1 MKILELRV
9 TRTTAVLTL
18 GLCLA
23 TAAGVTAQEA
33 MPAQMVGSWKIV
45 RALPTKNPG
54 CWDGAK
60 SLVGTTLTYRP
71 REMRWSGGV
80 VPLTGVV
87 TRSLNDETFQQ
98 ESQSAFGT
106 PLSLAELKITSP
118 KVMEVDLQH
127 EDADVT
133 GVTTEVP
140 GDSVLLVGRNT
151 IVVSAC
157 GTYFEA
163 TRMASAAK
171 PAKTGA

>member
-1 MKILELRV
+1 M
-9 TRTTAVLTL
+9 TRTIAVLTL
-18 GLCLA
+18 GLCL
-23 TAAGVTAQEA
+23 TAGAGAIAQEA

-45 RALPTKNPG
+45 RTLPTKNPG

-60 SLVGTTLTYRP
+60 DLVGTTLTYRP
-71 REMRWSGGV
+71 REMRWSGGA

-87 TRSLNDETFQQ
+87 TRTQTSESFQQ
-98 ESQSAFGT
+98 ESESAFGA
-106 PLSLAELKITSP
+106 PLTLAELKIMTP
-118 KVMEVDLQH
+118 RVMEVDLQH

-133 GVTTEVP
+133 GATTEVP

-163 TRMASAAK
+163 TRVAAPGK
-171 PAKTGA
+171 AAKTGI

>member
-1 MKILELRV
+1 V
-9 TRTTAVLTL
+9 TRTIGMFSL
-18 GLCLA
+18 GLSL
-23 TAAGVTAQEA
+23 AAGAVANAQES
-33 MPAQMVGSWKIV
+33 MPAQMMGSWKIV

-60 SLVGTTLTYRP
+60 GLVGSTLTYRP
-71 REMRWSGGV
+71 REMRWRGGS
-80 VPLTGVV
+80 VPLTGIV
-87 TRSLNDETFQQ
+87 TRIQTTETFQE

-106 PLSLAELKITSP
+106 PLTLAELKIMSP

-133 GVTTEVP
+133 GTTTEVP

-157 GTYFEA
+157 GTFFEA
-163 TRMASAAK
+163 TRVAAAGPK
-171 PAKTGA
+171 PVRTGL

>member
-1 MKILELRV
+1 MTK
-9 TRTTAVLTL
+9 TNAVLML

-23 TAAGVTAQEA
+23 AGAVLSAQES
-33 MPAQMVGSWKIV
+33 MPSQMMGSWKIV
-45 RALPTKNPG
+45 RTLPTKTPG

-60 SLVGTTLTYRP
+60 DLVGSTLTYSP
-71 REMRWSGGV
+71 RAMRWRGGS

-87 TRSLNDETFQQ
+87 TRSLTNETFQQ
-98 ESQSAFGT
+98 ESESAFGA
-106 PLSLAELKITSP
+106 PLTLADLRIMSP

-133 GVTTEVP
+133 GATTEVP

-163 TRMASAAK
+163 TRVAAGIK
-171 PAKTGA
+171 TTKTGL